1 MFVIITASVFI
12 VDQLSKFL
20 VSTNMSW
27 NQTVELFP
35 GVFDLTYIRN
45 TGAAFGIFEG
55 RIFLLSAVTAVLL
68 IGLCVYAVSQR
79 NKIPKLE
86 SVSLALIVG
95 GGLGN
100 LVTRLLYN
108 YVIDF
113 FNFYFWPV
121 FNVADIAICVGCGFL
136 ILSVLVI
143 EPKKQKQ
150 RNNG

>member
-79 NKIPKLE
+79 NKIPRLE